1 MIILL
6 ASYLS
11 EKEERSM
18 KLNCA
23 IYSTEGII
31 FLGGNEDKILI
42 PTELAAYPR
51 VVTNVY
57 GSRILLNE
65 GSSDPYILDALKQH
79 ILTLLSYYK
88 SQGLVRIDTPSFYEM
103 LIYNSTEEAPAEP
116 YPNID
121 DLINSFLCSKGA
133 EFIV

>member
-1 MIILL
+1 VLCTAVTAKIDVP
-6 ASYLS
+6 
-11 EKEERSM
+11 
-18 KLNCA
+18 A
-23 IYSTEGII
+23 IVVC
-31 FLGGNEDKILI
+31 LK
-42 PTELAAYPR
+42 TEL
-51 VVTNVY
+51 V
-57 GSRILLNE
+57 
-65 GSSDPYILDALKQH
+65 DALKQH
-79 ILTLLSYYK
+79 ILTLISYYK